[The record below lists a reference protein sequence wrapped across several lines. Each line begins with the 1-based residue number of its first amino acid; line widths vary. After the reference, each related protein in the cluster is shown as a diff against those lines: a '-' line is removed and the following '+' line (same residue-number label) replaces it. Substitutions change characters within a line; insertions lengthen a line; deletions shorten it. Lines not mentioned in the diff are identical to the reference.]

1 MAIFGLL
8 RLFIWSPS
16 YPKLNT
22 FNGLILLK
30 QISIKSYLSLS
41 SWDLLIPG
49 SWYLEK
55 FLLIFISYLLLYFS
69 LSRMNIFTSVFKK
82 LSVLL
87 LFHLLFFFFFFLFF
101 FFERERER
109 ERKRERLWK
118 HLFSWIS
125 LNDRFLEFLLRH
137 ANKKKCWTHSKLI
150 HLLVFLFYDNLCYS
164 LKFVFTFQ
172 NQILGHCSISNEN
185 FCGKKE
191 RFSFA
196 GYCHEG
202 FSLRCLTVPIFSTGY
217 NVLLKNLSLFCILIE

>member
-1 MAIFGLL
+1 MVIFGLL

-16 YPKLNT
+16 NPKLNT

-30 QISIKSYLSLS
+30 QISTKSYLSLS
-41 SWDLLIPG
+41 SWDLLNPG

-55 FLLIFISYLLLYFS
+55 FLLIFISYLLFYFS

-87 LFHLLFFFFFFLFF
+87 LFHLLFFFFER
-101 FFERERER
+101 ERERER

-118 HLFSWIS
+118 HLFSWIY
-125 LNDRFLEFLLRH
+125 LNDRFLEFLLRY
-137 ANKKKCWTHSKLI
+137 ANKRKCWTHSKLI

-185 FCGKKE
+185 VCGKKE

-202 FSLRCLTVPIFSTGY
+202 FSLWCLTVPIFSTGY
-217 NVLLKNLSLFCILIE
+217 NVLLKHLSLFCILIE

>member
-87 LFHLLFFFFFFLFF
+87 LFHLLFFFFFW
-101 FFERERER
+101 ERERER

-137 ANKKKCWTHSKLI
+137 ANKRKCWTHSKLI

>member
-87 LFHLLFFFFFFLFF
+87 LFHLLFFFFFFVRER
-101 FFERERER
+101 ERERER

-217 NVLLKNLSLFCILIE
+217 NVFLKNLSLFCILIE

>member
-82 LSVLL
+82 LSVLFL
-87 LFHLLFFFFFFLFF
+87 LHLIFFFFFFLFF

-109 ERKRERLWK
+109 ERE
-118 HLFSWIS
+118 
-125 LNDRFLEFLLRH
+125 
-137 ANKKKCWTHSKLI
+137 
-150 HLLVFLFYDNLCYS
+150 
-164 LKFVFTFQ
+164 
-172 NQILGHCSISNEN
+172 
-185 FCGKKE
+185 KE
-191 RFSFA
+191 R
-196 GYCHEG
+196 EIVE
-202 FSLRCLTVPIFSTGY
+202 T
-217 NVLLKNLSLFCILIE
+217 LI

>member
-87 LFHLLFFFFFFLFF
+87 LFHLLFFF
-101 FFERERER
+101 ERERER

-137 ANKKKCWTHSKLI
+137 ANKRKCWTHSKLI

>member
-41 SWDLLIPG
+41 SWDLLILG

-87 LFHLLFFFFFFLFF
+87 LFHLLFFFFW
-101 FFERERER
+101 ERERER
-109 ERKRERLWK
+109 ERERLWK

-137 ANKKKCWTHSKLI
+137 ANKRKCWTHSKLI

>member
-69 LSRMNIFTSVFKK
+69 LSRMNIFTSDFKK

-87 LFHLLFFFFFFLFF
+87 LFHLLFFFF
-101 FFERERER
+101 ERERER
-109 ERKRERLWK
+109 EREREKERER
-118 HLFSWIS
+118 
-125 LNDRFLEFLLRH
+125 D
-137 ANKKKCWTHSKLI
+137 
-150 HLLVFLFYDNLCYS
+150 
-164 LKFVFTFQ
+164 
-172 NQILGHCSISNEN
+172 
-185 FCGKKE
+185 CGNTYLAE
-191 RFSFA
+191 
-196 GYCHEG
+196 Y
-202 FSLRCLTVPIFSTGY
+202 I
-217 NVLLKNLSLFCILIE
+217 